1 MILLITATVLLT
13 LSFVLLLE
21 KAIIRKVFGLV
32 LLGST
37 MNLILF
43 IAGRFNSTMPAFIGS
58 SKEQLSNPL
67 PQALILTAIVIGFGL
82 LAYLCVLLRKLYPH
96 NSEAKL

>member
-1 MILLITATVLLT
+1 MILLFTCTVLLAF
-13 LSFVLLLE
+13 SFVLLLE

-37 MNLILF
+37 INLVIF
-43 IAGRFNSTMPAFIGS
+43 ISGRFTSVAPAFIGH
-58 SKEQLSNPL
+58 SKNPVANPL

-82 LAYLCVLLRKLYPH
+82 LAYLCVLLRKIYQ
-96 NSEAKL
+96 AKTVAKK